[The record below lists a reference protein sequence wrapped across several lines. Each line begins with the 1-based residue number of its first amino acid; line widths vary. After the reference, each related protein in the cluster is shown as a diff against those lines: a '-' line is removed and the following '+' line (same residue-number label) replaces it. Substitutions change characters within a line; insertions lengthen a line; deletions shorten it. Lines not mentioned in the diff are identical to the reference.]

1 MIFDQYLA
9 IYWLWKSYKIT
20 N

>member
-9 IYWLWKSYKIT
+9 LYRKWCNIEP
-20 N
+20 